1 MIISAEGDV
10 SVHHCFEAMLIS
22 LQEDYR
28 QNTLRQLSRDDIK
41 AGINYV
47 KHYGKYK
54 ERTVR
59 VLITALEA
67 PQLYTACFSSNHGI
81 KELAYQLE
89 ALGENRTRI
98 TYSYDYHPLDIF
110 QKANQFIVG
119 KLFKKSLE
127 RQSQAQLAALIQYAK
142 QLQQPSSL

>member
-28 QNTLRQLSRDDIK
+28 QNTLRRLSRDDIK

-81 KELAYQLE
+81 KELAYRLE
-89 ALGENRTRI
+89 ALGRI
-98 TYSYDYHPLDIF
+98 
-110 QKANQFIVG
+110 G
-119 KLFKKSLE
+119 LE
-127 RQSQAQLAALIQYAK
+127 LPILMTII
-142 QLQQPSSL
+142 L

>member
-10 SVHHCFEAMLIS
+10 SIHHCFEAMLIS

-67 PQLYTACFSSNHGI
+67 PQLYTACFIQSWDKGI
-81 KELAYQLE
+81 GLSIRGSG
-89 ALGENRTRI
+89 GE
-98 TYSYDYHPLDIF
+98 SD
-110 QKANQFIVG
+110 
-119 KLFKKSLE
+119 
-127 RQSQAQLAALIQYAK
+127 
-142 QLQQPSSL
+142 

>member
-28 QNTLRQLSRDDIK
+28 QNTLRRLSRDDIK

-67 PQLYTACFSSNHGI
+67 PQLYTACLSSNHGI
-81 KELAYQLE
+81 KELAYRLE

-110 QKANQFIVG
+110 QKQIILLLANCS
-119 KLFKKSLE
+119 KKP
-127 RQSQAQLAALIQYAK
+127 RTPI
-142 QLQQPSSL
+142 SSSVSSPYPIC